1 MEGTDANERSL
12 ELVVTAAPPR
22 RGAGPEA
29 MNLLDV
35 IYFWYQRPYPAKFEW
50 HRVAFK
56 VHEMAAGAYFRR
68 PDPQIA

>member
-35 IYFWYQRPYPAKFEW
+35 IYFWYQRPCVTQNPSRE
-50 HRVAFK
+50 
-56 VHEMAAGAYFRR
+56 
-68 PDPQIA
+68 I